1 MLRLKQKRC
10 TEDGGYNEQESLMPV
25 RVIGL
30 TWLAHPIEKALFNA
44 RLNYFKQTGILQIGT
59 GFVIGKITALPR
71 SGRMNRAAL
80 AEPII
85 GEQEA

>member
-1 MLRLKQKRC
+1 MLHLRQKRC
-10 TEDGGYNEQESLMPV
+10 TEDVGYNEQESLIPV

-30 TWLAHPIEKALFNA
+30 TLLTHPVEKALFNA
-44 RLNYFKQTGILQIGT
+44 RLNYFKQPGILQIGT

-80 AEPII
+80 AEPIV
-85 GEQEA
+85 GE